1 MQERGKNEG
10 REGASFSSG
19 GARGT
24 AGSEQ
29 AWQKTRSADDCYN
42 SGGHGRKDRG
52 KGGGLATTTHT
63 YYYAAYDYS
72 TYIVCGL
79 GVKRLTVESETEY
92 FLPFSY
98 CAPSTS
104 NFAHIPFHGGFGVSA
119 LHFASLSLI
128 KSSLAFLFPSAVGP
142 VER

>member
-1 MQERGKNEG
+1 MQERGKKEG

-52 KGGGLATTTHT
+52 KGGGLATTTLLIITPLMIILHSSLRT
-63 YYYAAYDYS
+63 KLNEYRVTAAS
-72 TYIVCGL
+72 RRQL
-79 GVKRLTVESETEY
+79 TEY
-92 FLPFSY
+92 FP
-98 CAPSTS
+98 
-104 NFAHIPFHGGFGVSA
+104 
-119 LHFASLSLI
+119 HFPA
-128 KSSLAFLFPSAVGP
+128 SSLRQISRTSIPRLRCLSNAFCVVVAH
-142 VER
+142 